1 MKKVMIV
8 AMAVVFLGVI
18 GTASAKNPHRHDKKA
33 HTPFKSHH
41 NPKRRGPASNE
52 QTGANDPHKN
62 VGKN

>member
-1 MKKVMIV
+1 
-8 AMAVVFLGVI
+8 VVFLGVV

-62 VGKN
+62 AGKN